1 MFHKSIYNFIY
12 KKSSNHWFF
21 YNTLYGSIVILN
33 DEYKKKYDELDK
45 NICNDNEFVNSL
57 ITQKFLI
64 SNDYDEKKIVD
75 ASRYRRAYGEKSA
88 YIRIL
93 TTTSCNARCSYC
105 YEKGFKTEFMN
116 MNTAEAIVK
125 FILKMPKMEKI
136 YIHWFGGEPLLNI
149 KVIDFIMKSVYSKL
163 KKRGTDV
170 FVYFTSN
177 GSLLN
182 EKLCEKAR
190 VEWHANYFQITID
203 DIGEKYNKIKN
214 YINKS
219 YNYERVINNIDY
231 LLQNEIKVI
240 LRINYKPFEVEKVKK
255 IIEVLSNRFIHYCK
269 DNLLIFDP
277 APIFETQIKLNCSNC
292 QNKYNM
298 FEPAKFLYEKNLL
311 SASNAFDLNVKGGQC
326 YACHQGSFVISPN
339 GDLYK
344 CTVAMKDEKSKV
356 GSVYTG
362 IDRNKTYFDWV
373 NPKLTKKCDKCV
385 FLPICQGG
393 CKAGELGFLNV
404 KCKRNLSEIKNILN
418 YKVDE
423 YLKKNLKLIPLKEC
437 INNNLYE
444 MYQDIPKNEVGSE
457 NKLKGANYETFL
469 DICNK
474 RLKEEKCI
482 NENIGSTTNRYILFC
497 NDYPIGE
504 VGIRTTIN
512 DYWENKGSQIFY
524 KIRKSER
531 NKGYG
536 NIILHFA
543 LIEAE
548 KLGFKKIRINCD
560 NKNIYSKKIILK
572 NGGVIDIKNYSTK
585 DGTSSSYVI
594 DLNEK

>member
-1 MFHKSIYNFIY
+1 
-12 KKSSNHWFF
+12 
-21 YNTLYGSIVILN
+21 
-33 DEYKKKYDELDK
+33 
-45 NICNDNEFVNSL
+45 
-57 ITQKFLI
+57 
-64 SNDYDEKKIVD
+64 
-75 ASRYRRAYGEKSA
+75 
-88 YIRIL
+88 
-93 TTTSCNARCSYC
+93 
-105 YEKGFKTEFMN
+105 
-116 MNTAEAIVK
+116 
-125 FILKMPKMEKI
+125 
-136 YIHWFGGEPLLNI
+136 
-149 KVIDFIMKSVYSKL
+149 
-163 KKRGTDV
+163 
-170 FVYFTSN
+170 
-177 GSLLN
+177 
-182 EKLCEKAR
+182 
-190 VEWHANYFQITID
+190 
-203 DIGEKYNKIKN
+203 
-214 YINKS
+214 
-219 YNYERVINNIDY
+219 
-231 LLQNEIKVI
+231 
-240 LRINYKPFEVEKVKK
+240 
-255 IIEVLSNRFIHYCK
+255 
-269 DNLLIFDP
+269 
-277 APIFETQIKLNCSNC
+277 
-292 QNKYNM
+292 
-298 FEPAKFLYEKNLL
+298 
-311 SASNAFDLNVKGGQC
+311 
-326 YACHQGSFVISPN
+326 
-339 GDLYK
+339 
-344 CTVAMKDEKSKV
+344 MKDEKSKV

-423 YLKKNLKLIPLKEC
+423 YLKNNLKLIPLKEC